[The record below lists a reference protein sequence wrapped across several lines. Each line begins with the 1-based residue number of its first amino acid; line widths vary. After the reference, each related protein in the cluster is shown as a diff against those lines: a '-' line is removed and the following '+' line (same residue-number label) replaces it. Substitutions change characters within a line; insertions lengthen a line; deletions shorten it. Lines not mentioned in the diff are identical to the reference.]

1 MTITAAQKLLVGTF
15 IAAKEQNGMCGFL
28 SALDEIRFRTCVFM
42 FSSDLAL

>member
-1 MTITAAQKLLVGTF
+1 MTITTAQKLLVGIF
-15 IAAKEQNGMCGFL
+15 IAAKKNGMCGFL